1 MSEKILIV
9 DDDPELL
16 RLIAFPLHRAGYET
30 LGATDG
36 AQALEKVRNEK
47 PDLMILDIMLPGLDG
62 IEVCKR
68 LRSQPETDTLPI
80 IMLSALTSVD
90 DKIKGLEAGADE
102 YLTKPISPKEV
113 VARVRALLER
123 TSRLRQVQP
132 REGGKVMGFIGAT
145 GGVGTTTTTLNV
157 AVALAQEEESVIV
170 VELQPYYGSFSVH
183 LGQTPQETLHDL
195 LALDPRQINERT
207 LRMHLIHDPA
217 GVHVLFGPYE
227 TTGYQEATA
236 EQVGTV
242 IEGLAPLADYVLLDL
257 PSIPSPATET
267 ALRFCEH
274 VTLLLKP
281 EPASIAAGR
290 AMLST
295 LRSWG
300 IGSGVVEAVIAN
312 HAPLAVGVNASEI
325 AEELG
330 CEVVGIIPPS
340 ADALVAAQKQGRP
353 LIVTQPNNPANARF
367 VEVAS
372 RLRSLS

>member
-36 AQALEKVRNEK
+36 AEALEKVRSER

-68 LRSQPETDTLPI
+68 LRNQSETATLPI

-113 VARVRALLER
+113 VARVRALLQR
-123 TSRLRQVQP
+123 TARLRQVQP
-132 REGGKVMGFIGAT
+132 REGGKVLGFIGAT
-145 GGVGTTTTTLNV
+145 GGVGTTTSTLNV
-157 AVALAQEEESVIV
+157 AIALAQQEASVIA

-183 LGQTPQETLHDL
+183 LGHAPQETLHDL
-195 LALDPRQINERT
+195 LALDARQINSRT
-207 LRMHLIHDPA
+207 LKMHLIHDA
-217 GVHVLFGPYE
+217 TGVEVLYGPYV
-227 TTGYQEATA
+227 GKDYQEATA

-242 IEGLAPLADYVLLDL
+242 IEGLAPLAEYVLLDL

-274 VTLLLKP
+274 VFLLLKP
-281 EPASIAAGR
+281 EPASIAAAQ
-290 AMLST
+290 AMLGT
-295 LRSWG
+295 LQSWG
-300 IGSGVVEAVIAN
+300 IGLGVVEAVLVN
-312 HAPLAVGVNASEI
+312 HVPLAVGVNATAI
-325 AEELG
+325 ADELG
-330 CEVVGIIPPS
+330 SDVVGVIPPS

-353 LIVTQPNNPANARF
+353 LLVSQPNNPANERF
-367 VEVAS
+367 RQLAS
-372 RLRSLS
+372 RLQALS

>member
-1 MSEKILIV
+1 VSEKILIV

-36 AQALEKVRNEK
+36 EQALAKVRSQK
-47 PDLMILDIMLPGLDG
+47 PDLMILDIMLPGLNG

-68 LRSQPETDTLPI
+68 LRGQPDTVTLPI

-90 DKIKGLEAGADE
+90 DKIKGLDAGADE

-123 TSRLRQVQP
+123 TARLRQVQP
-132 REGGKVMGFIGAT
+132 REGGTVLGFIGAT
-145 GGVGTTTTTLNV
+145 GGVGTTTAMLNV
-157 AVALAQEEESVIV
+157 ALALVQEEESVIT

-183 LGQTPQETLHDL
+183 LGHKPQETLHDL
-195 LALDPRQINERT
+195 LALDARQINERT
-207 LRMHLIHDPA
+207 LRMHLAHDA
-217 GVHVLFGPYE
+217 SGLEILYGPYE

-257 PSIPSPATET
+257 PSIPSPATEM

-274 VTLLLKP
+274 VNLLLKP
-281 EPASIAAGR
+281 EPASIAAAR
-290 AMLST
+290 AMLGT

-300 IGSGVVEAVIAN
+300 IGLGVVEAVIVN
-312 HAPLAVGVNASEI
+312 HAPLAVGVNAADI

-330 CEVVGIIPPS
+330 CDVVAIIPPS

-353 LIVTQPNNPANARF
+353 LMLVQPQNPANTRFRELAAR
-367 VEVAS
+367 
-372 RLRSLS
+372 LQSLS

>member
-9 DDDPELL
+9 DDDRELL

-30 LGATDG
+30 VGATDG
-36 AQALEKVRNEK
+36 SQALEKVRTEK

-68 LRSQPETDTLPI
+68 LRGHPETVTLPI
-80 IMLSALTSVD
+80 IMLSALTAVD

-123 TSRLRQVQP
+123 TGRLRQVQP
-132 REGGKVMGFIGAT
+132 REGGKVLGFIGAT

-157 AVALAQEEESVIV
+157 AIALTQEEESVV
-170 VELQPYYGSFSVH
+170 AVELQPYYGSFSVH
-183 LGQTPQETLHDL
+183 LGQAPQETLHDL
-195 LALDPRQINERT
+195 LALDARQINERT
-207 LRMHLIHDPA
+207 LRMHLVHDA
-217 GVHVLFGPYE
+217 SGLQILYGPYE

-274 VTLLLKP
+274 VILLLKP

-290 AMLST
+290 AMLGT

-300 IGSGVVEAVIAN
+300 IGLGVVEAVIVN
-312 HAPLAVGVNASEI
+312 HAPLAVGVNATDI
-325 AEELG
+325 AEQLG

-340 ADALVAAQKQGRP
+340 ADAVVAAQKQGRP
-353 LIVTQPNNPANARF
+353 LIVTQPQNPANARF
-367 VEVAS
+367 VELAS

>member
-16 RLIAFPLHRAGYET
+16 RLLAYPLHRAGYET

-36 AQALEKVRNEK
+36 AKALDKVRSEK

-62 IEVCKR
+62 VEVCKR
-68 LRSQPETDTLPI
+68 LRGRPETATLPI

-113 VARVRALLER
+113 VARVRALLQR
-123 TSRLRQVQP
+123 TARLRQVQP
-132 REGGKVMGFIGAT
+132 REGGKVLGFIGAT
-145 GGVGTTTTTLNV
+145 GGVGTTTSTLNV
-157 AVALAQEEESVIV
+157 AIALAQQEAPVIV

-183 LGQTPQETLHDL
+183 LGHAPPETLHDL
-195 LALDPRQINERT
+195 LKLDAKQITERR
-207 LRMHLIHDPA
+207 LRMHLNHDA
-217 GVHVLFGPYE
+217 TGVEVLYGPYE
-227 TTGYQEATA
+227 ATGYQEATA

-274 VTLLLKP
+274 VFLLLKP

-290 AMLST
+290 AMLGT

-300 IGSGVVEAVIAN
+300 IGLGVVEGVVVN
-312 HAPLAVGVNASEI
+312 HVPLAVGVNASAI
-325 AEELG
+325 ADELG

-353 LIVTQPNNPANARF
+353 LMVTQPQNPANERF
-367 VEVAS
+367 RELAS
-372 RLRSLS
+372 RLQALS